1 MDRRPLS
8 IAILQTGE
16 TLPELVPESGGFFA
30 MFTAALTAH
39 GEDVETVLVDVTARA
54 EHDPA
59 VDVERF
65 DGIIVTGSP
74 AMVAEDTPWM
84 RWGVRTLQHAVQLQV
99 PLLGVCFGHQLL
111 GVAMGADVGP
121 NPRGREI
128 GSVEVVRYE
137 ETTDLL
143 LDEGPQRFFAQVS
156 HVDVIRD
163 PGPRLE
169 VLART
174 QHDGAHVVRAGP
186 WAWGVQ
192 FHPEFDVDTVRA
204 YLNARR
210 VFVDQTHGLGATEE
224 RLQRLTPSPDAAALL
239 PRFVDVCYRRREQR
253 EHAHRGLS
261 HVS

>member
-8 IAILQTGE
+8 IAIMQTGE
-16 TLPELVPESGGFFA
+16 TLPELLLRSGGFFG
-30 MFTAALTAH
+30 MFTAALTAQ
-39 GEDVETVLVDVTARA
+39 GAEVETVSVDVTAKS

-59 VDVERF
+59 IDIERF
-65 DGIIVTGSP
+65 DGVIFTGSP
-74 AMVAEDTPWM
+74 SMVAEDTSWM
-84 RWGVRTLQHAVQLQV
+84 RWGVRTMQQAVQLQV

-128 GSVEVVRYE
+128 GSVEVVRHD
-137 ETTDLL
+137 TRPDPLF
-143 LDEGPQRFFAQVS
+143 DEQPLRFIAQVS
-156 HVDVIRD
+156 HVDVIRA

-174 QHDGAHVVRAGP
+174 RHDDAHIVRAGP

-210 VFVDQTHGLGATEE
+210 VFVDQTHGAGATEA
-224 RLQRLTPSPDAAALL
+224 RLESLAPSPDAAALL
-239 PRFVDVCYRRREQR
+239 PRFIEVCHQRREQR
-253 EHAHRGLS
+253 QHTRGGLTY
-261 HVS
+261 VS